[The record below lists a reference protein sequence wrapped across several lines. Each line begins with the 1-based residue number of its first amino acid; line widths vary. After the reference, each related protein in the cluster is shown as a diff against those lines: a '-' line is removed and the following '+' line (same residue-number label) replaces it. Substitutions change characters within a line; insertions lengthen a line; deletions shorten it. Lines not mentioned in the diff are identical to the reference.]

1 MHPRD
6 PQTPIDGE
14 TVRRLLPL
22 LGKGGDT
29 GDDRTL
35 LAELLALW
43 GREHGASGAAVYLDD
58 EPVSPCQAT
67 WGEGPFPRHP
77 PAADAGSDGDEAGEL
92 SRTALQGGL
101 LLWRAR
107 PEADGGAGDGAG
119 ESEPSPVELLLGLAL
134 ANCRLRRRVKRQSF
148 QASYRGVEIE
158 ALYDVGLAIASTLD
172 LDALAEEIL
181 IRAVSL
187 LDARRGALYL
197 LDGSGYRLQS
207 RFGGTARES
216 FPELEDPEG
225 SQGDGAPDDVLP
237 GAEHRSVAPIAIE
250 DDRRGLLVVADKESR
265 TGVGPFSA
273 EDKRTLALFA
283 NQAALALE
291 NARLHREAL
300 EKERYERD
308 LQLAAEIQRQIL
320 PKGVPDVPGFEV
332 VGWNRPAREVGGDF
346 FDFVPL
352 VQEEIDLEDATTRT
366 GPRLGIALADVSGK
380 GVPAALMVST
390 LHSAIRL
397 LMGRMGVGPALVERL
412 NRHILASSAA
422 NKFITLLMAELD
434 AATGE
439 LTFVNAGHNPGLVV
453 RVGGEVERLDSGGL
467 PVGLLPGSR
476 YQGGSITLAPGDLLC
491 LYSDGIT
498 ECVSPEDEELG
509 EERLIELL
517 RSVASEPV
525 AEIVARVDREVTDFA
540 AGQDQFDDQTLVL
553 VRRCA
558 P

>member
-1 MHPRD
+1 MLHPDSND
-6 PQTPIDGE
+6 PVDSE

-22 LGKGGDT
+22 ASGD
-29 GDDRTL
+29 GDDRAL
-35 LAELLALW
+35 LSELLALW
-43 GREHGASGAAVYLDD
+43 AGERAVAGAALYVED
-58 EPVSPCQAT
+58 ESISPCLAT

-77 PAADAGSDGDEAGEL
+77 ASVPSSGSTADGAVARTPLAGGVI
-92 SRTALQGGL
+92 
-101 LLWRAR
+101 LWRAAPDGER
-107 PEADGGAGDGAG
+107 EHAREAGAVAG
-119 ESEPSPVELLLGLAL
+119 STELLLALAL

-158 ALYDVGLAIASTLD
+158 ALYDVGLAIAKTLD
-172 LDALAEEIL
+172 LEALAEEIL

-197 LDGSGYRLQS
+197 LDGDGYRLQS
-207 RFGGTARES
+207 RFGGEARES
-216 FPELEDPEG
+216 FPLA
-225 SQGDGAPDDVLP
+225 DGESAPADVLP
-237 GAEHRSVAPIAIE
+237 GTEHRSIAPIAIE

-273 EDKRTLALFA
+273 DDERTLALFA
-283 NQAALALE
+283 NQAAIALE

-320 PKGVPDVPGFEV
+320 PKGVPELPGFEV
-332 VGWNRPAREVGGDF
+332 AGWNRPAREVGGDF

-352 VQEEIDLEDATTRT
+352 TQDEIRDDVRDASTGDATVTRT
-366 GPRLGIALADVSGK
+366 GPRLGLALADVSGK

-422 NKFITLLMAELD
+422 NKFITLLVGELD
-434 AATGE
+434 TVTGE
-439 LTFVNAGHNPGLVV
+439 LVFVNAGHNPGLLI
-453 RVGGEVERLDSGGL
+453 RAAGTVERLPSGGL

-476 YQGGSITLAPGDLLC
+476 YRAGRVTLAPGDLVC

-498 ECVSPEDEELG
+498 ECVARDDEELG

-517 RSVASEPV
+517 RSVADEPV
-525 AEIVARVDREVTDFA
+525 AEIVKRVEREVTAFA
-540 AGQDQFDDQTLVL
+540 DGQEQGDDQTLVL
-553 VRRCA
+553 VRRKA

>member
-1 MHPRD
+1 MSMLHP
-6 PQTPIDGE
+6 TPDSPVDAA

-22 LGKGGDT
+22 AGDD
-29 GDDRTL
+29 GDDRAL
-35 LAELLALW
+35 LYELLALW
-43 GREHGASGAAVYLDD
+43 ANAHAARGAALYLED
-58 EPVSPCQAT
+58 EPIAPCLVT
-67 WGEGPFPRHP
+67 WGDGPFPRHP
-77 PAADAGSDGDEAGEL
+77 TTGGENDLARTPLDGGVILWRSASSEERAGGDEEGEAGS
-92 SRTALQGGL
+92 T
-101 LLWRAR
+101 
-107 PEADGGAGDGAG
+107 
-119 ESEPSPVELLLGLAL
+119 ELLLALAL

-158 ALYDVGLAIASTLD
+158 ALYDVGLAIAKTLD
-172 LDALAEEIL
+172 LEELAEEIL

-197 LDGSGYRLQS
+197 LDGDGYRLQS
-207 RFGGTARES
+207 RFGGAARES
-216 FPELEDPEG
+216 FARSE
-225 SQGDGAPDDVLP
+225 GDGAPDDVLP
-237 GAEHRSVAPIAIE
+237 DAEHRSIAPIAIE

-273 EDKRTLALFA
+273 DDERTLALFA
-283 NQAALALE
+283 NQAAIALE

-320 PKGVPDVPGFEV
+320 PKGVPEMPGFEV
-332 VGWNRPAREVGGDF
+332 AGWNRPAREVGGDF

-352 VQEEIDLEDATTRT
+352 TQDEIRDDVRDTPAGDTTVART
-366 GPRLGIALADVSGK
+366 GPRLGVALADVSGK

-422 NKFITLLMAELD
+422 NKFITLLVGELD
-434 AATGE
+434 TETGE
-439 LTFVNAGHNPGLVV
+439 LVFVNAGHNPGLLI
-453 RVGGEVERLDSGGL
+453 RAGGAVERLQSGGL

-476 YQGGSITLAPGDLLC
+476 YQAGRVTLAPGDLVC

-498 ECVSPEDEELG
+498 ECVARDDEELG

-517 RSVASEPV
+517 RSVADEPV
-525 AEIVARVDREVTDFA
+525 GEIVKRVEHEVTDFA
-540 AGQDQFDDQTLVL
+540 DGQEQADDQTLVL
-553 VRRCA
+553 VRRRFT
-558 P
+558 